1 MDSQYHEDKS
11 IPGHGAFFFGV
22 GTIGLSKCGGR
33 KQSTLAD
40 AARHNRRAIQAEF
53 GAHSHI
59 DAERIYLN
67 ETIAGPSTP
76 DEVVS
81 LASKLMAGAGVDV
94 GKLRKDHTQ
103 AVEILFSLAPDTTV
117 NTRDYF
123 LRCVAWVG
131 GRFGAYNILSADI
144 HCDESAPHC
153 HVLILPLVDGRMQGS
168 DLIAKPKLANLRKSF
183 ASEVANVFGLMA
195 PPGRMTGAMRGKAVC
210 MVLERLESTRDPI
223 LNSPLWQTIKRD
235 IERDPARFVSALGIE
250 VRPMTQE
257 RKVRTM
263 AQIFTSP
270 GKGGKVEKAPKPI
283 GLAARATTNPI
294 GFGIPGDKPIGFERS
309 TENALQKERTLCS
322 VGFASPSPSKTPPP
336 APKPAAPQTEPA
348 TSNGQETDERNC
360 VRDGCQPINSSTQQL
375 STSGNITSAASPKS
389 GTSAT
394 FQQASSTT
402 EVSPTECELVY
413 ASDDDGEDF

>member
-81 LASKLMAGAGVDV
+81 LASELMAGAGVDV

-117 NTRDYF
+117 NARDYF

-131 GRFGAYNILSADI
+131 ARFGADNILSADI

-153 HVLILPLVDGRMQGS
+153 HVLILPLVNGRMQGS

-183 ASEVANVFGLMA
+183 ASEVAHEFGLMA
-195 PPGRMTGAMRGKAVC
+195 PPGRMTGALRGKAVC

-223 LNSPLWQTIKRD
+223 LNSPLWHTIKRD
-235 IERDPARFVSALGIE
+235 IERDPARFVAALGVE
-250 VRPMTQE
+250 VMPVARE
-257 RKVRTM
+257 HKIRTM

-270 GKGGKVEKAPKPI
+270 GKGGKVEKVLKPI
-283 GLAARATTNPI
+283 GFAASDTSSPI
-294 GFGIPGDKPIGFERS
+294 GFGIPVDKPIGFERS
-309 TENALQKERTLCS
+309 TENASQKERTLCS
-322 VGFASPSPSKTPPP
+322 VGFAQPTPHE
-336 APKPAAPQTEPA
+336 TPA
-348 TSNGQETDERNC
+348 TATREACD
-360 VRDGCQPINSSTQQL
+360 VREYRRVTEGFEGCDGAQLRTTTQRD
-375 STSGNITSAASPKS
+375 STSGI
-389 GTSAT
+389 
-394 FQQASSTT
+394 SSTPSG
-402 EVSPTECELVY
+402 VSSAPVLPTECDLVY
-413 ASDDDGEDF
+413 ATDDDGEDF